1 MASHTSDDT
10 RAKILAEAERLFRH
24 YGYTKTTI
32 GDISEA
38 CTMSPANI
46 YRFFPSKSALT
57 EAICCRVIGSIEEQL
72 LTVVR
77 TPAPAS
83 ERLRKFIATIY
94 QNTLENLLDHRKVHE
109 MVVIAMEEQWFTLR
123 SFLDRVTGLFAEII
137 RDGIETGEF
146 APCDVAR
153 AAKCTHASVVTL
165 CHPALVAVKLDE
177 EDRVTPDEMANYV
190 INALKQGGATTPKS

>member
-1 MASHTSDDT
+1 MASHSSDDT

-38 CTMSPANI
+38 CSMSPANI

-72 LTVVR
+72 QAVVR
-77 TPAPAS
+77 TSAPAS
-83 ERLRKFIATIY
+83 ERLRRLIATIY

-109 MVVIAMEEQWFTLR
+109 MVVIAMEEQWLTLR
-123 SFLDRVTGLFAEII
+123 TFLDHVTAMFAEII
-137 RDGIETGEF
+137 RDGVEAGEF
-146 APCDVAR
+146 APCDIYR
-153 AAKCTHASVVTL
+153 TAKCTHASVVTL

-177 EDRVTPDEMANYV
+177 EDRVTPDEMATFI
-190 INALKQGGATTPKS
+190 INSLKQGGATNR

>member
-1 MASHTSDDT
+1 MASHTPDDT

-32 GDISEA
+32 GDISDA
-38 CTMSPANI
+38 CSMSPANI

-72 LTVVR
+72 LAVVR
-77 TPAPAS
+77 TSVPAS
-83 ERLRKFIATIY
+83 ERLHQLIVTIY

-109 MVVIAMEEQWFTLR
+109 MVVIAMEEQWLTLR
-123 SFLDRVTGLFAEII
+123 TFLDHVTAMFAEII
-137 RDGIETGEF
+137 RDGIESGEF
-146 APCDVAR
+146 APCDIQR
-153 AAKCTHASVVTL
+153 TAKCTHASVVTL

-177 EDRVTPDEMANYV
+177 EDRATPDEMATFI
-190 INALKQGGATTPKS
+190 INSLKQGGTTR